1 MNGGRSIVHRQL
13 IELARRKV
21 LSAQAAEEGLRL
33 AAVLPDG
40 PAWRRFLEYVCAY
53 GGALACAAGIIF
65 LVAFNWQEWPP
76 IAKFALLQVLLAA
89 SAAVAWRLGTAR
101 PAGRVALL
109 FAMILCG
116 ALLAYL
122 GQHYQTGADS
132 YQLFLAWGFL
142 ILPWVAA
149 SRSAAAWALLL
160 VLANLAVQLYVGR
173 FSPFLLAALDGGWP
187 HPWLFWLD
195 LAAVAAAEG
204 LGGRLADGGRLR
216 FLPRL
221 AGVLALAIIVSALV
235 GAILDQVRG
244 GGILAWTTLA
254 AMVLVLAGGFL
265 FYQWR
270 RDLPMLT
277 LCCLAAI
284 AVATAGLARLLA
296 EGDPGELSL
305 LVIGGF
311 LIAASAGAAVWL
323 RRLQARWAGESA

>member
-1 MNGGRSIVHRQL
+1 LSGGRGALHRQL
-13 IELARRKV
+13 IELARRKA

-40 PAWRRFLEYVCAY
+40 PAWRRFLEHVCAY

-76 IAKFALLQVLLAA
+76 IAKFALLQALLAA
-89 SAAVAWRLGTAR
+89 SAAVAWRLGTTR

-116 ALLAYL
+116 ALLAYF

-132 YQLFLAWGFL
+132 YQLFLAWSLL

-149 SRSAAAWALLL
+149 SSSAAAWALLL

-221 AGVLALAIIVSALV
+221 AGVLVLAIIVGALFA
-235 GAILDQVRG
+235 AILDDTRA
-244 GGILAWTTLA
+244 GGILAWATRA
-254 AMVLVLAGGFL
+254 VMALVLAGGFL

-305 LVIGGF
+305 LVVGGF

-323 RRLQARWAGESA
+323 RRLQARWAGETA